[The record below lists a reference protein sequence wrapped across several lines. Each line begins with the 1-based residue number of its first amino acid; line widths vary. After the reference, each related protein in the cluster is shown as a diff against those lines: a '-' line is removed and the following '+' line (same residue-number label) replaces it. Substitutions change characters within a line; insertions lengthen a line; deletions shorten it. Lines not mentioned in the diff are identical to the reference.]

1 MDKKPN
7 QKQFKK
13 MFEKI
18 MAQLD
23 QGAEKKDADLD
34 ILAELPTGNGCS
46 SGHKKQKLSLF
57 VLGKTR
63 IEHGGI
69 EVGFGGQYDTVRLLC
84 LLASRLGR
92 PMHIEDVKESLW
104 PEIDPDR
111 AEVRLMEAV
120 SHLCNVLDLTPDQ
133 CPIDR
138 SRSQLSLR
146 LGEDVWLDAV
156 ELIEATGSDDS
167 EQRRCALTMYR
178 DEPFADFPF
187 EGWTLLPRELL
198 RSKFVQL
205 TRLEATSAAS
215 DGQIER
221 SVNLLE
227 WALEAEPYDEE
238 IYCDAIASNIE
249 LGRFSTAVKQSLE
262 CRDQLA
268 NIGLAP
274 STRFEAL
281 EQRLEPYFA
290 SAQKRFA

>member
-1 MDKKPN
+1 MDRQPN
-7 QKQFKK
+7 QEQFKK
-13 MFEKI
+13 MFERI

-23 QGAEKKDADLD
+23 QGAEKKDMDLD
-34 ILAELPTGNGCS
+34 FLAKLPTGNGS
-46 SGHKKQKLSLF
+46 SNGHSKRKLSLF

-63 IEHGGI
+63 IEHGGTK
-69 EVGFGGQYDTVRLLC
+69 VGFGGQYDTVRLVC

-92 PMHIEDVKESLW
+92 PMHIEDVKEALW

-111 AEVRLMEAV
+111 AEVRLIEAV
-120 SHLCNVLDLTPDQ
+120 AHLCNVLNVIPDE

-138 SRSQLSLR
+138 SHNRLRLR
-146 LGEDVWLDAV
+146 LGDDVWLDAA
-156 ELIEATGSDDS
+156 ELIEATGSGDS
-167 EQRRCALTMYR
+167 EKRRCALTLYR
-178 DEPFADFPF
+178 EEPFADFPF

-205 TRLEATSAAS
+205 TRLEATAAAS

-249 LGRFSTAVKQSLE
+249 LGRFSAAVKQSRE

-274 STRFEAL
+274 SARLEAL

-290 SAQKRFA
+290 SGQKRFV